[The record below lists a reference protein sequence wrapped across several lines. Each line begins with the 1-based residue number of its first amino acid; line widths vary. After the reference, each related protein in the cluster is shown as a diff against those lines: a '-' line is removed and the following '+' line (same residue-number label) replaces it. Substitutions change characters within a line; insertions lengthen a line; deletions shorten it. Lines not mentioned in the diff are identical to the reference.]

1 MNYYVHYNDDERLKN
16 NEPIYFPEEWIRIS
30 VYLHDIKDIYWVSTC
45 GRIYNE
51 RTNSIMKQ
59 SYNRNGYK
67 ILSLSTIDNKS
78 VNMLVHRLVMICF
91 RNIPNY
97 DQLQVNHIDGN
108 KENNNIE
115 NLEWVT
121 AAENTRH
128 AFRTGLRNNMLIS
141 VQDAHNICA
150 LLEQRMSY
158 RDICNS
164 LGFNYDE
171 RMSECI
177 ANIRTGISYKDISC
191 NYNIPEARS
200 NKQIFTDDQIRFICE
215 QLENHVR
222 STAILRQMVDYDNL
236 PQDEQ
241 ANLLSLI
248 SEIKSG
254 RKFNYISKDYDFNKM
269 DLRAQLQRLQSAITI
284 NDISM
289 MGFRLEDVCKIFDEV
304 RIMIL
309 NNELNN
315 DKEEILNYVK
325 QTYGCPWEK
334 ELNDFYARINR

>member
-1 MNYYVHYNDDERLKN
+1 MSFTA
-16 NEPIYFPEEWIRIS
+16 NEPIYFAQGEWRRVNDFLPEF
-30 VYLHDIKDIYWVSTC
+30 KDYYWVSEYGEVYST
-45 GRIYNE
+45 ISN
-51 RTNSIMKQ
+51 TTMKDIKMPD
-59 SYNRNGYK
+59 GYHK
-67 ILSLSTIDNKS
+67 ISLATIDNYHKQIP
-78 VNMLVHRLVMICF
+78 VHRLVMICF
-91 RNIPNY
+91 RNISNY
-97 DQLQVNHIDGN
+97 EQFQVNHIDGN
-108 KENNNIE
+108 KDNNCLE

-158 RDICNS
+158 RDICES

-177 ANIRTGISYKDISC
+177 ANIRTGISYKDISSQ
-191 NYNIPEARS
+191 YNIPEAHS
-200 NKQIFTDDQIRFICE
+200 NKQIFTDEQIRFICE
-215 QLENHVR
+215 QLENHTR
-222 STAILRQMVDYDNL
+222 SVAILRQMVDYDNL
-236 PQDEQ
+236 PKNEQ
-241 ANLLSLI
+241 AKLLSLI

-269 DLRAQLQRLQSAITI
+269 DLRSQLQRLQSAITI

-289 MGFRLEDVCKIFDEV
+289 MGFRLEDVCRIFDEV

-334 ELNDFYARINR
+334 ELNDFYARINK